1 VSRRRPP
8 SEQTEQTELLEEPE
22 QADQLELTDPRALRA
37 LAHPARTAVV
47 DDLYQGNVRTASEL
61 AARTGLTPSAM
72 SYHLR
77 ALEKWGIVRRAEASA
92 DGRERP
98 WRASARGL
106 SWAGQNAGEAVSDAI
121 AGMYLDRLRRDLAL
135 ARQHEADEPPEWRDL
150 PTINRG
156 FPWLTADEAG
166 ELAGLVLDFVQR
178 TAAER
183 SAEDRPDD
191 ARRVAYFFALA
202 PAYDDVTDE
211 G

>member
-1 VSRRRPP
+1 VASSRPHP
-8 SEQTEQTELLEEPE
+8 QQLEQI
-22 QADQLELTDPRALRA
+22 ELTDPRALRA

-77 ALEKWGIVRRAEASA
+77 ALEKWGIVQRAEATT

-121 AGMYLDRLRRDLAL
+121 AGIYLDRLRRDLAR
-135 ARQHEADEPPEWRDL
+135 ARRHEHEEPPEWHDL

-156 FPWLTADEAG
+156 FPWLTADEAR
-166 ELAGLVLDFVQR
+166 ELATLVYDFIHR
-178 TAAER
+178 TAADR
-183 SAEDRPDD
+183 KGDDRPDD
-191 ARRVAYFFALA
+191 ARRVAYFLA
-202 PAYDDVTDE
+202 VVPAYDEVPDDPSGRIE
-211 G
+211 S